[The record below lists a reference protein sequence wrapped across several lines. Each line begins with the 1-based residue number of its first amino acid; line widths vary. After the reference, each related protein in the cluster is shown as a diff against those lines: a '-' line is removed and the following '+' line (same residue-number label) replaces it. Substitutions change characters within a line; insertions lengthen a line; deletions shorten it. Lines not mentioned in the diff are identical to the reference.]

1 MTPEVMK
8 FWLDI
13 FHSPVAL
20 TLAGALLGAV
30 STLAGVWLKSRH
42 DAKENQKAWER
53 QEITRKEERLF
64 SLKTGAYNDFA
75 KLFDGE
81 FFSVQG
87 EFDRK
92 ILSVAIRLSNY
103 GSKEV
108 QEEVSRFFMMAKDYQ
123 QLSQE
128 QKIVVRKNILDKLD
142 VIHSKIIDDIR
153 QHHIIA

>member
-30 STLAGVWLKSRH
+30 STLVGVWLKSRH

-75 KLFDGE
+75 KLFISNPVTGLE
-81 FFSVQG
+81 AMGNNMIAVSI
-87 EFDRK
+87 E
-92 ILSVAIRLSNY
+92 LSNY
-103 GSKEV
+103 GSIPVKHEIKKFFTIANEWRIE
-108 QEEVSRFFMMAKDYQ
+108 QSEEKSYTGQ
-123 QLSQE
+123 SC
-128 QKIVVRKNILDKLD
+128 
-142 VIHSKIIDDIR
+142 
-153 QHHIIA
+153 